1 MERLDK
7 IISNRTGISRK
18 DAKAAI
24 SSGKVTVSGNI
35 IRSSDFK
42 VSENDEIFLEG
53 KKISGNAHIY
63 IVLNKPKGYVSATE
77 DHEQKTVIEL
87 VPPELFRNGIFP
99 AGRLDKDTTG
109 LMIITDDGDFA
120 HRILAPRKHVPKKY
134 AVTIDL
140 PVTEQMREGFEN
152 GIELSDGICK
162 SAKLLKTGE
171 YTCEVTLSEG
181 RYHQIKRMFGC
192 FGAKVTELHRLSM
205 GGFSLPEDLLPGEC
219 RELTEKEL
227 ALIEGKVKE

>member
-53 KKISGNAHIY
+53 KKVSGNAHIY

-77 DHEQKTVIEL
+77 DPEQKTVIDL
-87 VPPELFRNGIFP
+87 VPP
-99 AGRLDKDTTG
+99 
-109 LMIITDDGDFA
+109 
-120 HRILAPRKHVPKKY
+120 
-134 AVTIDL
+134 
-140 PVTEQMREGFEN
+140 
-152 GIELSDGICK
+152 
-162 SAKLLKTGE
+162 
-171 YTCEVTLSEG
+171 
-181 RYHQIKRMFGC
+181 
-192 FGAKVTELHRLSM
+192 
-205 GGFSLPEDLLPGEC
+205 
-219 RELTEKEL
+219 
-227 ALIEGKVKE
+227 